1 MNLDDRS
8 VRDSERKAAL
18 MHFNTDQV
26 TGQGTKRRNKFI
38 LLQTTSHKYAIQNG
52 LVRPKI
58 AL

>member
-26 TGQGTKRRNKFI
+26 IKNERNI
-38 LLQTTSHKYAIQNG
+38 HLLYFSSQTLHECVVSSNYS
-52 LVRPKI
+52 
-58 AL
+58 